1 MTGPAHDAPD
11 AGELVTRRDTVRDFQ
26 HRWHRFARQWR
37 RASEQGH
44 EAGQALVRRAL
55 ADGLAPIADRE
66 PVPPPTEVLLN
77 AACAVVAASDLF
89 DAEDYAVEHRL
100 TLGVDPVRHFVEQ
113 GWLDL
118 RAPSLRFD
126 LWSYWAAHL
135 DPTDTQVNPLIH
147 YLLVGRH
154 VGLSPVPEQVPFRP
168 GSLLPDKPRRVCLFA
183 AYDRDGIVDDYV
195 VDYLTELARHADI
208 YYLADGVLEPGE
220 LDKIA
225 GVTKG
230 AWAVPHAAYDF
241 GSFSMLARD
250 LVGWDVIDG
259 YDEVILANDSCY
271 LVRPLDDVFARM
283 DAVACDWWSLQATSM
298 EHGQAYDGD
307 ETPVPL
313 AEAKERFVGPRKW
326 TDVNYLHLSSY
337 FLVYRRPVVSDP
349 GFRFRLN
356 TVSSQRD
363 KMLVVHK
370 YEVGISRYL
379 MDAGFDFETY
389 LPELHAFHPLYSG
402 EVFDLIERGLP
413 LVKRNYLGENPLHV
427 IDLDAWPDRLRAV
440 APLAPVEK
448 IVANIAR
455 VSPAD
460 RLHEAYTVR
469 LDDQGRRIVAPRS
482 VWGGALRKLDRESPA
497 FGHWWAFCAN
507 PRTGRLDPG
516 LRAVFEQVRHDPSI
530 RKVVLTGPR
539 RLDDV
544 LEGDNVTVLPLNTVD
559 GQRLLVRCARILV
572 DSEPNLAV
580 NLPLA
585 PSRHDFIHVGIG
597 LPVLA
602 HSTSADPEGEWR
614 KLEAMAVASQADAL
628 VRVAAVPDLEL
639 SQMWATGLPRHDL
652 LLSDHLPADL
662 AEEESRIRDR
672 VGDRRLVMWWA
683 AGTCDHTADEMAR
696 ISEWARAHEVV
707 IGVRET
713 RVDRRDGWTRAFGDG
728 EVISLSARSTPWSSL
743 IHRVAD
749 AVVTDRVAEAFDALV
764 LGTPVIQYAARSAH
778 EPRSTLE
785 PVFEGDGW
793 PPVVR
798 VNDTDGLLEQLGAA
812 RDNGFARSG
821 VGVRPGIAPLDGH
834 AAWRFAQRL
843 RELDLR

>member
-1 MTGPAHDAPD
+1 MTGSAETAPD
-11 AGELVTRRDTVRDFQ
+11 VGELVTRRDTVRDFQ

-37 RASEQGH
+37 RASEQGQD
-44 EAGQALVRRAL
+44 AGQALVRRAL
-55 ADGLAPIADRE
+55 DDGLPPIDDRE
-66 PVPPPTEVLLN
+66 PLPPPTEVLLN

-89 DAEDYAVEHRL
+89 DAEEYAVEHRL

-147 YLLVGRH
+147 YLLVGRQS
-154 VGLSPVPEQVPFRP
+154 GLAPIPEQVPFRP
-168 GSLLPDKPRRVCLFA
+168 GSLVAERPQRVCLFA
-183 AYDRDGIVDDYV
+183 AYDRDGVIDDYV
-195 VDYLTELARHADI
+195 VDYLAELARHADV

-250 LVGWDVIDG
+250 LVGWDVLDR

-283 DAVACDWWSLQATSM
+283 DATACDWWGLQATSM

-307 ETPVPL
+307 ETPIPL
-313 AEAKERFVGPRKW
+313 AEAKERFIGPRKW

-337 FLVYRRPVVSDP
+337 FLVYRRPVLSDP
-349 GFRFRLN
+349 GFRFRLD
-356 TVSSQRD
+356 TVSGQRD

-379 MDAGFDFETY
+379 MDAGFDFDTY
-389 LPELHAFHPLYSG
+389 IPELYAFHPLYSG
-402 EVFDLIERGLP
+402 EVFDLIDRGFP
-413 LVKRNYLGENPLHV
+413 LVKRNYLAENPLHV
-427 IDLDAWPDRLRAV
+427 LDLDSWPERLRAV
-440 APLAPVEK
+440 APLAPIEK
-448 IVANIAR
+448 IERNIAR

-469 LDDQGRRIVAPRS
+469 LDEEGRRIVAPRS

-497 FGHWWAFCAN
+497 FGHWWAFCTN

-516 LRAVFEQVRHDPSI
+516 LRAVFEQVKHDPSI

-572 DSEPNLAV
+572 DAEPNLAV

-585 PSRHDFIHVGIG
+585 PSRHDFIHAGIG

-602 HSTSADPEGEWR
+602 HFASADPEGEWR
-614 KLEAMAVASQADAL
+614 KLKAMAVASQADAL
-628 VRVAAVPDLEL
+628 VRAAAEPELEL
-639 SQMWATGLPRHDL
+639 RQMWATGLPRHDL
-652 LLSDHLPADL
+652 LLAMDLPVDL
-662 AEEESRIRDR
+662 AAEEARLRER
-672 VGDRRLVMWWA
+672 VGGRRLVVWWT
-683 AGTCDHTADEMAR
+683 AGPCHHTADEIAR
-696 ISEWARAHEVV
+696 LSEWARAHDVV

-713 RVDRRDGWTRAFGDG
+713 RVDRRDGWTRAFASGN
-728 EVISLSARSTPWSSL
+728 VISLNARSTPWSSL

-749 AVVTDRVAEAFDALV
+749 TVVTDWVAEAFDALV
-764 LGTPVIQYAARSAH
+764 LGTTVIQYAASSDR
-778 EPRSTLE
+778 EPRSAPE

-793 PPVVR
+793 PPVEPVS
-798 VNDTDGLLEQLGAA
+798 DTDGLLAQLQSALDAG
-812 RDNGFARSG
+812 D
-821 VGVRPGIAPLDGH
+821 VGRPVDDRPGVVPLDGQ

-843 RELDLR
+843 RELNLR

>member
-1 MTGPAHDAPD
+1 MTGPAETAPH
-11 AGELVTRRDTVRDFQ
+11 AVELAARRETVRDFQ

-37 RASEQGH
+37 RASEQGQR
-44 EAGQALVRRAL
+44 EGLALVRRAL
-55 ADGLAPIADRE
+55 EDGLAPVGDRE
-66 PVPPPTEVLLN
+66 PVPPPAEVLVN
-77 AACAVVAASDLF
+77 AACAVVVASDLF
-89 DAEDYAVEHRL
+89 DAEDYAAEHRL
-100 TLGVDPVRHFVEQ
+100 ALGVDPVRHFVEQ

-126 LWSYWAAHL
+126 LWSYWATHL
-135 DPTDTQVNPLIH
+135 DPTDTQVNPLLH

-154 VGLSPVPEQVPFRP
+154 AGLAPVPEQTPLRTP
-168 GSLLPDKPRRVCLFA
+168 GALPADPRRVCLFA

-195 VDYLTELARHADI
+195 VDYLTELSRHADVF
-208 YYLADGVLEPGE
+208 YLADGVLDPGE

-230 AWAVPHAAYDF
+230 AWSVPHAAYDF

-250 LVGWDVIDG
+250 LVGWDVLDA

-283 DAVACDWWSLQATSM
+283 DTIACDWWSLQATSM
-298 EHGQAYDGD
+298 EHGESFDGD
-307 ETPVPL
+307 GEPIPL

-326 TDVNYLHLSSY
+326 TDVHYLHLSSY

-349 GFRFRLN
+349 GFRFRLD
-356 TVSSQRD
+356 TVSGQRD

-389 LPELHAFHPLYSG
+389 LPDLYAFHPLYSDD
-402 EVFDLIERGLP
+402 VFDLIDRGFP

-427 IDLDAWPDRLRAV
+427 LDLDQWPDRLRAV
-440 APLAPVEK
+440 APKADVET
-448 IVANIAR
+448 IAANIAR

-460 RLHEAYTVR
+460 RLHEAYSVR
-469 LDDQGRRIVAPRS
+469 VEDGRRIVAPRS

-507 PRTGRLDPG
+507 HVTGRLDPG
-516 LRAVFEQVRHDPSI
+516 LRAVFEQVRDDPSI

-539 RLDDV
+539 RLQDE
-544 LEGDNVTVLPLNTVD
+544 LYGDNVIVLPLNTVD
-559 GQRLLVRCARILV
+559 AQRLLVRCARILV

-585 PSRHDFIHVGIG
+585 PSRHDFIHTGVG
-597 LPVLA
+597 LPVLS
-602 HSTSADPEGEWR
+602 HSSSADPEGEWR
-614 KLEAMAVASQADAL
+614 KLEAMAVVSQADAL
-628 VRVAAVPDLEL
+628 VRVAAEPDLAL
-639 SQMWATGLPRHDL
+639 GQMWATGLPRHDL
-652 LLSDHLPADL
+652 LLDERLPVDL
-662 AEEESRIRDR
+662 AAEETRIRER
-672 VGDRRLVMWWA
+672 VAGRRLVVWWT
-683 AGTCDHTADEMAR
+683 AGACHLTADEIAR
-696 ISEWARAHEVV
+696 IIGWARAHDVV

-713 RVDRRDGWTRAFGDG
+713 RVDRRDGWTHAFAGGD
-728 EVISLSARSTPWSSL
+728 VISLNARSTPWSSL
-743 IHRVAD
+743 VHRVAD

-764 LGTPVIQYAARSAH
+764 LGTPLLQYADAPADESHA
-778 EPRSTLE
+778 TVE

-798 VNDTDGLLEQLGAA
+798 VGDTAGLLEQLAA
-812 RDNGFARSG
+812 VADKGFAATPVGDRAG
-821 VGVRPGIAPLDGH
+821 VVPLDGR

-843 RELDLR
+843 RELNLR